1 MSDDVHLTASAS
13 DPSGAGGWWT
23 DLPWLVNADPE
34 RVLGLLA
41 SDADSDGDSGA
52 RLMAAVYRA
61 SVDVHR
67 DVPPWVR
74 RQLLA
79 LDAARYG
86 DRELSARIA
95 AVSVEDVDTEP
106 WQVLWSTGARSDPHV
121 QMNPSGHTGGVD
133 AVVTTFSDG
142 RHVVVTGSKDQTVR
156 VRDLET
162 GQPVGGPM
170 SDFHGRVW
178 AMATEVVDGRPCVV
192 TASDW
197 AVLAWD
203 PATRQQT
210 GELPGINGEVWCLGT
225 AVVQGRPCALASDD
239 DVSVRV
245 WDLASGEQVGEL
257 TGHDDFLMA
266 IDTLVI
272 DDRPHAVGCMSGG
285 KVWQWDLT
293 TGQPVGE
300 PLPGHDG
307 EAWAVAT
314 AVVGGRAHAI
324 TAGHDATVRV
334 WDLVMGREVGRLVG
348 HEGTVSAV
356 VTAVIGGEL
365 RVVTGGSDGTVC
377 LWELAAG
384 RQIGRELVFPAPV
397 HALTVTPE
405 GSLVVGFG
413 GDVAVLSLH
422 ADPDPTGP

>member
-1 MSDDVHLTASAS
+1 MSEDVHTAAAAS
-13 DPSGAGGWWT
+13 DPSGAEGRWT
-23 DLPWLVNADPE
+23 DLPWLVNADPD
-34 RVLGLLA
+34 RVLGLPA
-41 SDADSDGDSGA
+41 SGA

-61 SVDVHR
+61 SLDVHR
-67 DVPPWVR
+67 DAPPWVR

-79 LDAARYG
+79 LDAARHG

-95 AVSVEDVDTEP
+95 AVPVEDAGTEP
-106 WQVLWSTGARSDPHV
+106 WQVLWSTGARSGPHFR
-121 QMNPSGHTGGVD
+121 MNPSGHTGGVG

-142 RHVVVTGSKDQTVR
+142 RRVVVTGSKDRTVR

-162 GQPVGGPM
+162 GRPVGGAM
-170 SDFHGRVW
+170 SDLNGRVW
-178 AMATEVVDGRPCVV
+178 AVAAEVVDGRPWIV
-192 TASDW
+192 TAGDW

-203 PATRQQT
+203 LATCRQT

-225 AVVQGRPCALASDD
+225 AVVQGRPCALASD

-272 DDRPHAVGCMSGG
+272 DDRPRAVGCMSGG

-324 TAGHDATVRV
+324 TAGHDAAVRV
-334 WDLVMGREVGRLVG
+334 WDLVTGREVGRLVG

-377 LWELAAG
+377 LWEPASG

-397 HALTVTPE
+397 HALTVIPE

-413 GDVAVLSLH
+413 SDVAVLSLR
-422 ADPDPTGP
+422 AGPDPAGP

>member
-1 MSDDVHLTASAS
+1 MSDHGHMTVSAS
-13 DPSGAGGWWT
+13 GLSGAGSWWT
-23 DLPWLVNADPE
+23 DLRWLVTADPE
-34 RVLGLLA
+34 RVLGLPA
-41 SDADSDGDSGA
+41 SDADSDA
-52 RLMAAVYRA
+52 RLVAAVYQA

-95 AVSVEDVDTEP
+95 AVPVEDVDAEP
-106 WQVLWSTGARSDPHV
+106 WRVLWSTGTQRDPNF
-121 QMNPSGHTGGVD
+121 QMNPSGHTSGVN
-133 AVVTTFSDG
+133 AVATTFSDG
-142 RHVVVTGSKDQTVR
+142 RHVVVTGSKDQTVQ

-162 GQPVGGPM
+162 GRPVGGPM
-170 SDFHGRVW
+170 GDLNGRVW
-178 AMATEVVDGRPCVV
+178 AVATAVVDGRPYVV

-197 AVLAWD
+197 AVRAWD
-203 PATRQQT
+203 LATRHQT
-210 GELPGINGEVWCLGT
+210 GELPGINGEVWCVGM
-225 AVVQGRPCALASDD
+225 AVVRGRPCALASDD

-245 WDLASGEQVGEL
+245 WDLAGGEQVGEL

-266 IDTLVI
+266 VETLVI
-272 DDRPHAVGCMSGG
+272 DGRPHAVGCMSRG
-285 KVWQWDLT
+285 KVWTWDLT

-300 PLPGHDG
+300 PLPGHDS

-314 AVVGGRAHAI
+314 AVIGGRAHAI
-324 TAGHDATVRV
+324 TAGYDATVRV
-334 WDLVMGREVGRLVG
+334 WDLATRREVGRLVG

-377 LWELAAG
+377 LWEPAAG

-397 HALTVTPE
+397 YALTVTPE

-413 GDVAVLSLH
+413 GDVAVLTLH
-422 ADPDPTGP
+422 SDPGSTRP

>member
-1 MSDDVHLTASAS
+1 MSDDVQMTASAS
-13 DPSGAGGWWT
+13 DPSGAEGWWT

-41 SDADSDGDSGA
+41 SDADSDA

-106 WQVLWSTGARSDPHV
+106 WQVLWSTGARSDPHF

-156 VRDLET
+156 VRDLKT

-170 SDFHGRVW
+170 SDFNGRVW
-178 AMATEVVDGRPCVV
+178 AVATEVVDGRPYVV

-203 PATRQQT
+203 LATRQQT

-266 IDTLVI
+266 IGASPGNVDTECY
-272 DDRPHAVGCMSGG
+272 A
-285 KVWQWDLT
+285 
-293 TGQPVGE
+293 
-300 PLPGHDG
+300 
-307 EAWAVAT
+307 AT
-314 AVVGGRAHAI
+314 ASV
-324 TAGHDATVRV
+324 T
-334 WDLVMGREVGRLVG
+334 DLC
-348 HEGTVSAV
+348 S
-356 VTAVIGGEL
+356 
-365 RVVTGGSDGTVC
+365 
-377 LWELAAG
+377 
-384 RQIGRELVFPAPV
+384 
-397 HALTVTPE
+397 
-405 GSLVVGFG
+405 
-413 GDVAVLSLH
+413 
-422 ADPDPTGP
+422 